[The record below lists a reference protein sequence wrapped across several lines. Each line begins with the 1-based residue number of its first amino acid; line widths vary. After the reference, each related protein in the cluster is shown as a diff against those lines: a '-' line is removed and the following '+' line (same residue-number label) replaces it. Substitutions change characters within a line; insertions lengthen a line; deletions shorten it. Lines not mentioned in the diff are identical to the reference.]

1 MYGRHRRLLILDAD
15 GTTIDAYSA
24 IEAAFSLH
32 GLTLGDEIRFQ
43 KRHHLFKYLGGLK
56 EFPSILGKN
65 LRKSSRAKIVQ
76 TLTEVYRTDAR
87 LYDGVAELIKSL
99 VAAPDVVVGLVTRN
113 ITNQPLETLGQLF
126 QRHGVDIKE
135 LDFVAHI
142 PLSDTKTA
150 QFRQIRERFGINPAL
165 SYVCGDE
172 HKDYLA
178 AVNTGMHPFMV
189 SYGFEDHDRLAG
201 KFEIPTE
208 IISRTPKELCRRV
221 RHALMLEGDA

>member
-24 IEAAFSLH
+24 IEAAFSVH
-32 GLTLGDEIRFQ
+32 GLTLGDELRFQ

-65 LRKSSRAKIVQ
+65 LKKSSRAKIVQ
-76 TLTEVYRTDAR
+76 TLTEVYREEAR
-87 LYDGVAELIKSL
+87 LYDGVAELVRSL

-113 ITNQPLETLGQLF
+113 ITNEPLETLGQLF
-126 QRHGVDIKE
+126 ARHDIDLDE

-142 PLSDTKTA
+142 PLSETKAA
-150 QFRQIRERFGINPAL
+150 QFRDVRVRYGINPAL

-178 AVNTGMHPFMV
+178 AISTGMHPFMV
-189 SYGFEDHDRLAG
+189 SYGFEDHDRLTE
-201 KFEIPTE
+201 KYEIPSE
-208 IISRTPKELCRRV
+208 VISRSPRELCGRV
-221 RHALMLEGDA
+221 RHALKLESDD